1 MHRLRSLTAFAA
13 LVLLWFAPSPVRSQ
27 DTPLTGDV
35 WTAPMAPLTARG
47 LSDVTQKGS
56 DYWAVGEG
64 GVFKSTNLSTWTKVT
79 TTGLTDYL
87 TGIRWNG
94 SNFVATGIGLWTS
107 PDGAAWTLRSSFYP
121 FLTISIAVRGN
132 ITVAV
137 GVLGNIARSADGG
150 VTWTR
155 QNSGTQVTLAGVAA
169 NAARFIAVGENGTI
183 LNSPDGI
190 TWTARTSTTSAFL
203 SDVAIVGTRAVAVGD
218 DATILV
224 SSSNG
229 DTWTGSA
236 IPGATGFDL
245 RSVAGDSSS
254 TVMCGPAGRLLFC
267 TDPANFA
274 TIQIITVEQCQAT
287 LQCVAHSNSGGWAC
301 VGAGGTILTS
311 TSGTTWTLRAPQA
324 SYNFT
329 STARTSSHFLTA
341 GWPGDKVGRSTD
353 GVAWTF
359 TSSNQTAGDVQP
371 ITALVWAPSPAK
383 LVAATAGGR
392 ILSSTASDGTGL
404 ALRTSGTSRRINGGC
419 WTGSQFIMVGEANP
433 QAGTPAI
440 ILTST
445 NGNTWVGRASG
456 TSASLFGAASNGTR
470 HVVCGGSLNPQD
482 FYGILL
488 TSTDGVGWTPIAYPD
503 WPVVSVAWNGS
514 LFVTVGV
521 NGLVATS
528 PDGLEWTRRGVDG
541 ETGPWEGI
549 LASVV
554 WAGTNWVAVGEG
566 GDVALST
573 DGLTWKARRYAG
585 SATLSSV
592 TYGVS
597 KAIAAGEAGQIL
609 GSVSALGTLPVIK
622 IPPLSQTL
630 TTDGAAGVVA
640 EGTPTLRYQWRKDGV
655 ELPGETRLA
664 VGISFNSALN
674 SGIYDVIVTNDF
686 GSVISV
692 AATIRVPASPVFT
705 EQPQGEQFVTE
716 GESLTLTATAGG
728 AGPITYQ
735 WFKSG
740 TGLLPGKTSASLTLT
755 SANAQSA
762 GTYYLEASNEY
773 GTSSTTTIPVVLA
786 PALINGLD
794 LPAGTVVTT
803 SASGFAAVWRGTAVS
818 HHDGTD
824 AAVSGLTPHGGQSW
838 MEMTVSGVSSVS
850 FWWNV
855 SSEACC
861 DFVRFRVDGQIQ
873 DSLSGTGNWTQRTF
887 SVPVTGSHILSWDY
901 SKDGSEIR
909 GEDKAWVDQVTFT
922 ASPDADFPLWAA
934 AENLPAARRG
944 VHDSNGPLLLDNT
957 LAYAL
962 GVAPLTATPS
972 MLPSF
977 TRGGNTLTFRYTR
990 GRRVPGVIYRVEW
1003 STDPA
1008 ASVWSASGVNESL
1021 TSSTV
1026 AQETWT
1032 AQLVPPPGTPRL
1044 YMRLR
1049 VSLSPL

>member
-1 MHRLRSLTAFAA
+1 MHCLRSLTAFAA
-13 LVLLWFAPSPVRSQ
+13 LVLLWFNPASVRAQ
-27 DTPLTGDV
+27 GTPLTGDV

-47 LSDVTQKGS
+47 LSDVTLKGS

-64 GVFKSTNLSTWTKVT
+64 GVFKSTNLTTWTKVT

-121 FLTISIAVRGN
+121 FLTISLAVRGN
-132 ITVAV
+132 IAVAV
-137 GVLGNIARSADGG
+137 GVLGNIVRSADGG
-150 VTWTR
+150 VTWTQ
-155 QNSGTQVTLAGVAA
+155 QNSGTQATLTGVAA

-190 TWTARTSTTSAFL
+190 TWTVRNSTTSAFL
-203 SDVAIVGTRAVAVGD
+203 ADVAIVGTRVVAVGD

-236 IPGATGFDL
+236 IPGATGFHL
-245 RSVAGDSSS
+245 RSVAGDTTS

-274 TIQIITVEQCQAT
+274 TVQIITVDHCQAT
-287 LQCVAHSNSGGWAC
+287 LQSIVHTSSGGWAC
-301 VGAGGTILTS
+301 VGACGTILTS
-311 TSGTTWTLRAPQA
+311 TSATTWTLRAPQA

-329 STARTSSHFLTA
+329 STVRSSSHFLTA

-353 GVAWTF
+353 GATWTF
-359 TSSNQTAGDVQP
+359 TNSNQVAGDVHP

-392 ILSSTASDGTGL
+392 ILSSTAADGTGL
-404 ALRTSGTSRRINGGC
+404 TVRTSGTSQRINGGC
-419 WTGSQFIMVGEANP
+419 WTGSQFIMVGAANP
-433 QAGTPAI
+433 QAGTPAA

-456 TSASLFGAASNGTR
+456 TFASLFGAASNGST
-470 HVVCGGSLNPQD
+470 HVACGGSLDPQN

-488 TSTDGVGWTPIAYPD
+488 TSTDGVGWTPAAYPE
-503 WPVVSVAWNGS
+503 WPVLGVAWNGS

-528 PDGLEWTRRGVDG
+528 PDGMEWTLREVEGDDG
-541 ETGPWEGI
+541 RWDGI

-554 WAGTNWVAVGEG
+554 WAGTNWIAVGEG

-585 SATLSSV
+585 STTLSSV
-592 TYGVS
+592 TYGAS

-609 GSVSALGTLPVIK
+609 ASVSAPGRLPVIK
-622 IPPLSQTL
+622 VPPLSQTL

-640 EGTPTLRYQWRKDGV
+640 EGTPTLHFQWRKDGV

-664 VGISFNSALN
+664 VGISAGSALN
-674 SGIYDVIVTNDF
+674 SGAYDVIVTNDA
-686 GSVISV
+686 GSVTS
-692 AATIRVPASPVFT
+692 AAAIIRVPASPVFT
-705 EQPQGEQFVTE
+705 EQPQGEQYVTE

-740 TGLLPGKTSASLTLT
+740 TGALPGKTASSLILT
-755 SANAQSA
+755 SANAQTA

-773 GTSSTTTIPVVLA
+773 STSSTTTIPVILA
-786 PALINGLD
+786 PTLINGLD
-794 LPAGTVVTT
+794 LPAGIVVTT
-803 SASGFAAVWRGTAVS
+803 TGNGFAAPWRGTAVT
-818 HHDGTD
+818 HHDGSD
-824 AAVSGLTPHGGQSW
+824 AAVSGLTPNNGQSW

-850 FWWNV
+850 FWWKV
-855 SSEACC
+855 SSETCC
-861 DFVRFRVDGQIQ
+861 DFLRFRIDGQIQ
-873 DSLSGTGNWTQRTF
+873 DSLGGDGIWTQRTF
-887 SVPVTGSHILSWDY
+887 AVPVTGSHVLSWDY
-901 SKDGSEIR
+901 SKDGSEAR
-909 GEDKAWVDQVTFT
+909 GEDRGWVDQVTFT
-922 ASPDADFPLWAA
+922 ASPVVDFPLWAA
-934 AENLPAARRG
+934 EQNLPSARRG
-944 VHDSNGPLLLDNT
+944 LHDTNGPLLLDNT

-962 GVAPLTATPS
+962 GVNPLTATPS
-972 MLPSF
+972 MMPSL
-977 TRGGNTLTFRYTR
+977 TRSGNTLNFRYTR

-1003 STDPA
+1003 ITDPA
-1008 ASVWSASGVNESL
+1008 ASVWSTSGVSESL
-1021 TSSTV
+1021 TSST
-1026 AQETWT
+1026 ATQETWT
-1032 AQLVPPPGTPRL
+1032 AQLATTPATQRL
-1044 YMRLR
+1044 FMRLH
-1049 VSLSPL
+1049 VSLSPP